1 MFDIGWTELLVIG
14 VVALIVIGPKDLPD
28 MFRTLGRFTA
38 KARAMARDFSRA
50 MEDAANESGV
60 SDVTKDLK
68 AMTNPRSF
76 GMDKVKEAASK
87 FESWDPIKSESA
99 AEAPEEWG
107 PNTQALSKERAE
119 AAKKIHEHSAR
130 RTQERLDAEAAV
142 AAAKADKAVATKPKT
157 KAKSTAAKTAAAR
170 KTGTR
175 KSAPKSADGTAA
187 KSTAKAKK
195 PATAKPAT
203 AKPATAKAA
212 TDKAGAAKP
221 KATAKKPAAAKPATA
236 KAGAAKPKAAAKKTT
251 AKAKKTDP

>member
-87 FESWDPIKSESA
+87 FESWDPMKSESA

-119 AAKKIHEHSAR
+119 AARKIHEHSAR
-130 RTQERLDAEAAV
+130 RTQERLDAEAAA

-175 KSAPKSADGTAA
+175 KSAPKSAAGTAA
-187 KSTAKAKK
+187 KSTAKAKR
-195 PATAKPAT
+195 PAT
-203 AKPATAKAA
+203 AKPATAKA
-212 TDKAGAAKP
+212 GAVKP
-221 KATAKKPAAAKPATA
+221 KAAAKKPAAAKPATA